1 MQPENDYVSESLAG
15 TVALYIK
22 NSNALIVRHTS
33 FEIFKDLVALALD
46 KEYGEK
52 YRDLLK
58 FETHDELHMKLI
70 ELEEICSRKNIDRD
84 IESFLFSF
92 GMEGSCSYTAC
103 GKVYDL
109 MKDRDYVILD
119 LSNYLDLLHR
129 CQKSR
134 RRLYWK
140 YIFDI

>member
-1 MQPENDYVSESLAG
+1 MVQPGNDYVSESLNG

-22 NSNALIVRHTS
+22 NSNALIVQHTS
-33 FEIFKDLVALALD
+33 FEIFKNLVALALD

-58 FETHDELHMKLI
+58 FESHDELHKKVM
-70 ELEEICSRKNIDRD
+70 EMEEIYIRKGLDRD

-92 GMEGSCSYTAC
+92 EMEGSCSYIAC

-119 LSNYLDLLHR
+119 LSNYLELLHR
-129 CQKSR
+129 CKKSR

-140 YIFDI
+140 YIFQ